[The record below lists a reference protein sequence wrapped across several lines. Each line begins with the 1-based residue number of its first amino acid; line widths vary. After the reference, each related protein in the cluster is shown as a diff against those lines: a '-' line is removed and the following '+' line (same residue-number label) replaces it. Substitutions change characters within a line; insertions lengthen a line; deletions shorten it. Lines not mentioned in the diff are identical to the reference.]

1 MTKPT
6 NAVKDRWNA
15 KNYDDLR
22 VRIPKGRKAEVEAY
36 AVQKKATVNGLIN
49 QMLSE
54 ALGMTEE
61 EWKKAPADQ
70 PGSIKP

>member
-1 MTKPT
+1 MSKPT

-22 VRIPKGRKAEVEAY
+22 VRIPKGRKEDVERY
-36 AVQKKATVNGLIN
+36 AKEHEATINGLIN
-49 QMLSE
+49 GFLRN

-61 EWKKAPADQ
+61 EWKRPDEKQNGEA
-70 PGSIKP
+70 